1 MTRTGQE
8 MAGNS
13 NIQNVGNRD
22 QPPPNYM
29 TLVLDEDSLPTYKE
43 AEKRSKELQIDFLN
57 QSQVF

>member
-1 MTRTGQE
+1 

-22 QPPPNYM
+22 QPPPNYVS
-29 TLVLDEDSLPTYKE
+29 LVLDEDSLPTYKE
-43 AEKRSKELQIDFLN
+43 AEKRSKELQIHFLN